1 MKRVPRL
8 RPYRF
13 NDSSKINNLTECSEC
28 RHLTQPVSSLY
39 LNLGWNQYVL
49 FKIKSN
55 HSIQPAFTQRISQY
69 LNWFVANA
77 HQRVCVLACRSRL
90 LKRTRINTSQM
101 GVMSYGCANRTRV
114 MRDVRYWGEGEGSAT
129 AIRELTLS
137 FPAEVCAVRRRRLPF

>member
-1 MKRVPRL
+1 MRRVPRL
-8 RPYRF
+8 HPYRF
-13 NDSSKINNLTECSEC
+13 NNSSKINNLTECSEC

-55 HSIQPAFTQRISQY
+55 HSIQPAFMQRISQY

-77 HQRVCVLACRSRL
+77 HQGCVLACRSRL
-90 LKRTRINTSQM
+90 LKRTRINTSRM
-101 GVMSYGCANRTRV
+101 CVMSYGRANRIRGI
-114 MRDVRYWGEGEGSAT
+114 RDVRYWGEGDGSAT

-137 FPAEVCAVRRRRLPF
+137 FPAEVCAVHQRRLPF